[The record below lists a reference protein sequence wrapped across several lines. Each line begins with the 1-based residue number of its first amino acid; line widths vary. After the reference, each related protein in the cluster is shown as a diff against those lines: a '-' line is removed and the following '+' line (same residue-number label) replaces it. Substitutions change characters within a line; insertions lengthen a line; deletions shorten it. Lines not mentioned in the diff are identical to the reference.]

1 MFSVKPKFARFEV
14 GFNIFYSD
22 PSPLELFCNGT
33 RCVRPSEGIQ
43 YEIPFVR
50 EQLDEKLWQCGWEPR
65 RMNFH
70 CLNPIHRVGG
80 HKAHVFE
87 SVLGLT
93 IAHAEA
99 LQQRLWAVARTGEA
113 VLGMQ
118 NAYGQRYI
126 VDFEMT
132 TTVGT
137 AVVRSTWIVLVR
149 EEVPRLTSCY
159 VL

>member
-1 MFSVKPKFARFEV
+1 MQLP
-14 GFNIFYSD
+14 
-22 PSPLELFCNGT
+22 NGE
-33 RCVRPSEGIQ
+33 RAVVPI
-43 YEIPFVR
+43 
-50 EQLDEKLWQCGWEPR
+50 EKL
-65 RMNFH
+65 H
-70 CLNPIHRVGG
+70 DYCLHPTHRVGG

-93 IAHAEA
+93 AAHAED
-99 LQQRLWAVARTGEA
+99 LRQRLLAAAQTGEA

-137 AVVRSTWIVLVR
+137 AVVRSTWIILAN
-149 EEVPRLTSCY
+149 EDVPRLTSCY

>member
-1 MFSVKPKFARFEV
+1 MQLP
-14 GFNIFYSD
+14 
-22 PSPLELFCNGT
+22 NGE
-33 RCVRPSEGIQ
+33 RAIVPI
-43 YEIPFVR
+43 
-50 EQLDEKLWQCGWEPR
+50 EKLR
-65 RMNFH
+65 DY
-70 CLNPIHRVGG
+70 CLNPTHRVGSY
-80 HKAHVFE
+80 KAYVFE

-93 IAHAEA
+93 AAHAEA
-99 LQQRLWAVARTGEA
+99 LQQRLLAVARTEEA

-137 AVVRSTWIVLVR
+137 AVVRSTWIVLVH

>member
-1 MFSVKPKFARFEV
+1 MV
-14 GFNIFYSD
+14 GMRLPN
-22 PSPLELFCNGT
+22 
-33 RCVRPSEGIQ
+33 SERAIVP
-43 YEIPFVR
+43 I
-50 EQLDEKLWQCGWEPR
+50 EKLR
-65 RMNFH
+65 DY
-70 CLNPIHRVGG
+70 CLHPTYRIGS

-93 IAHAEA
+93 TAHAED
-99 LQQRLWAVARTGEA
+99 LQQRLLTVARTGDA

-126 VDFEMT
+126 IDFEMT

-137 AVVRSTWIVLVR
+137 AVVRRTWIILVH
-149 EEVPRLTSCY
+149 EDVPRLTSCY

>member
-1 MFSVKPKFARFEV
+1 
-14 GFNIFYSD
+14 
-22 PSPLELFCNGT
+22 
-33 RCVRPSEGIQ
+33 
-43 YEIPFVR
+43 
-50 EQLDEKLWQCGWEPR
+50 
-65 RMNFH
+65 MN
-70 CLNPIHRVGG
+70 PAHRVGG

-93 IAHAEA
+93 VTNAEA
-99 LQQRLWAVARTGEA
+99 LQPRLVAVARTGEA

-118 NAYGQRYI
+118 NAYGRRYI
-126 VDFEMT
+126 VDLEMT

-137 AVVRSTWIVLVR
+137 AMVRSTWIVLVC

>member
-1 MFSVKPKFARFEV
+1 MCEVACLRWRRRSHSRGAARAL
-14 GFNIFYSD
+14 GALTLMATYSGIFKD
-22 PSPLELFCNGT
+22 KAGMRLPNGE
-33 RCVRPSEGIQ
+33 RAIVLI
-43 YEIPFVR
+43 
-50 EQLDEKLWQCGWEPR
+50 EKLR
-65 RMNFH
+65 DY
-70 CLNPIHRVGG
+70 CLNPAHRVGG

-93 IAHAEA
+93 VANAEA
-99 LQQRLWAVARTGEA
+99 LQQRLVAVARTGEA

-137 AVVRSTWIVLVR
+137 AMVRSTWIILVN
-149 EEVPRLTSCY
+149 EDVPRLTSCY

>member
-1 MFSVKPKFARFEV
+1 MQLP
-14 GFNIFYSD
+14 
-22 PSPLELFCNGT
+22 NGE
-33 RCVRPSEGIQ
+33 RAIVPI
-43 YEIPFVR
+43 
-50 EQLDEKLWQCGWEPR
+50 EKLR
-65 RMNFH
+65 DY
-70 CLNPIHRVGG
+70 CLNPTHRVGG

-118 NAYGQRYI
+118 HAYGPRY

-137 AVVRSTWIVLVR
+137 AVVRSTWIVVVR